1 MSPLLLVGKV
11 LKSLDLRNMFIDS
24 AELEAMPMM
33 RSFTMRCVK
42 VTGDTLQLVNTYMRN
57 LTTLVLL
64 GVFGVTHGSL
74 DFPLMKV
81 LCLGL
86 STMAKDVSIRLPSL
100 EKLQLKMLCPENLTI
115 SAAGLKFMAFNLEV
129 RDTSKVDLK
138 NVLHLQELLYGTS
151 SFDIFS
157 SLVAANVHLEKLFL
171 DIPCMALGEDGKW
184 LGVLKGIPFNLPS
197 FNKLLLC
204 QKLAVLNIGPG
215 LWHSMEVNVEQ
226 LAKVE
231 KWPPLKRLILHM
243 IPQNLDSCL
252 ATLHVLLKPTL
263 ASLEIFVHT
272 NSPISYEAIVPKVR
286 EIVSHF
292 DLAFSFKPRHWTRSL
307 DFSCFSF

>member
-1 MSPLLLVGKV
+1 MLAGKV
-11 LKSLDLRNMFIDS
+11 LKILDLRNMFIDS
-24 AELEAMPMM
+24 AGLEDMPTM

-42 VTGDTLQLVNTYMRN
+42 VTGDTLQLINTYMRN

-74 DFPLMKV
+74 DFPYMKV

-86 STMAKDVSIRLPSL
+86 STMAKVVSIQLPNL

-115 SAAGLKFMAFNLEV
+115 TATGLKFMAFNLEV

-138 NVLHLQELLYGTS
+138 NLLNLHELLYGTS
-151 SFDIFS
+151 SFDILS

-184 LGVLKGIPFNLPS
+184 LGVLEGIPFNLPS
-197 FNKLLLC
+197 FHQLLQC

-215 LWHSMEVNVEQ
+215 LWHSMEVNVDQ
-226 LAKVE
+226 LSQVE

-252 ATLHVLLKPTL
+252 TTLQILLKPTL
-263 ASLEIFVHT
+263 CSLEIYVHT
-272 NSPISYEAIVPKVR
+272 NSPISYETIVSNVR
-286 EIVSHF
+286 GIVSHF
-292 DLAFSFKPRHWTRSL
+292 GRDFAFKPRHWTRSL
-307 DFSCFSF
+307 NFSCFSF